1 MFRKDKNKGVKA
13 SQAEDYK
20 LRKEGRKEIQN
31 SDVSFWS
38 HSLVIIVAT
47 VGFAFLDA
55 IVLYNLFDKVLDQ
68 SSYLGILM
76 SFGIA
81 ILLNAIALPTSRYIH
96 QAIYGI
102 KRAKVLAILCIIVF
116 MLLYLG
122 TCGLRIANA
131 DMYEQSV
138 SMPSLQNDLSSTEE
152 NVEPDG
158 KMEFKAKVT
167 AAFMCIE
174 PLCTTVVIFLLSFF
188 NDDELRKRI
197 EKEEIRKIE
206 MEEAIGDLKAS
217 ISSME
222 ANELL
227 LLQEDER
234 ARETAIQ
241 DLNARANKLKAIAR
255 KLLAEYLQ
263 SAGASSELNHQLL
276 QELSQEERN
285 YEMKEHSACNH
296 EKDDNVISDFT
307 LPAIAAVG

>member
-158 KMEFKAKVT
+158 KMKFKANVT

-296 EKDDNVISDFT
+296 EKDDNVISDLT

>member
-38 HSLVIIVAT
+38 HSIVIIVAT
-47 VGFAFLDA
+47 VGFALLDA

-102 KRAKVLAILCIIVF
+102 KRAKGFAILCIIVF

-138 SMPSLQNDLSSTEE
+138 AMPSLQNDLSSTEE
-152 NVEPDG
+152 SVELDG
-158 KMEFKAKVT
+158 KMKFKANVT

-276 QELSQEERN
+276 QELSQEESN
-285 YEMKEHSACNH
+285 YGMEEHSAHNH

-307 LPAIAAVG
+307 LPAIAAIG

>member
-47 VGFAFLDA
+47 VGFALLDA

-158 KMEFKAKVT
+158 KMKFKANVT

>member
-47 VGFAFLDA
+47 VGFALLDA

-96 QAIYGI
+96 QAIYGL
-102 KRAKVLAILCIIVF
+102 KRAKVLAILCIGAF

-138 SMPSLQNDLSSTEE
+138 TMPSLQNDLSSTEE
-152 NVEPDG
+152 SVELDG
-158 KMEFKAKVT
+158 KMKFKANVT

-174 PLCTTVVIFLLSFF
+174 PLCTTAFIFLLSFF

-206 MEEAIGDLKAS
+206 MEEAIADLKAS

-222 ANELL
+222 ANEVMLL
-227 LLQEDER
+227 EEDEC
-234 ARETAIQ
+234 ARESAVQ
-241 DLNARANKLKAIAR
+241 ELRARANKLKSISR
-255 KLLAEYLQ
+255 KLLAEHLQ
-263 SAGASSELNHQLL
+263 SAAASSELNHQLIK
-276 QELSQEERN
+276 ELEQADRNHFMMETDSQENAEN
-285 YEMKEHSACNH
+285 I
-296 EKDDNVISDFT
+296 ISDFSLAEKT
-307 LPAIAAVG
+307 AV

>member
-1 MFRKDKNKGVKA
+1 
-13 SQAEDYK
+13 
-20 LRKEGRKEIQN
+20 
-31 SDVSFWS
+31 
-38 HSLVIIVAT
+38 
-47 VGFAFLDA
+47 
-55 IVLYNLFDKVLDQ
+55 
-68 SSYLGILM
+68 M

-96 QAIYGI
+96 QAIYGL

-138 SMPSLQNDLSSTEE
+138 AMPSLQNDLSSTEE

-158 KMEFKAKVT
+158 KMKFKANVT

-276 QELSQEERN
+276 QELSQEESN
-285 YEMKEHSACNH
+285 YGMKEHSAHNH

>member
-47 VGFAFLDA
+47 VGFALLDA

-96 QAIYGI
+96 QAIYGL

-138 SMPSLQNDLSSTEE
+138 AMPSLQNDLSSTEE

-158 KMEFKAKVT
+158 KMKFKANVT
-167 AAFMCIE
+167 AEFMCIE

-276 QELSQEERN
+276 QELSQEESN
-285 YEMKEHSACNH
+285 YGMKEHSAHNH

>member
-47 VGFAFLDA
+47 VGFALLDA

-81 ILLNAIALPTSRYIH
+81 ILLNAIALPRYIH
-96 QAIYGI
+96 QAIYGL
-102 KRAKVLAILCIIVF
+102 KRAKVLAILCIGAF

-138 SMPSLQNDLSSTEE
+138 TMPSLQNDLSSTEE
-152 NVEPDG
+152 SVELDG
-158 KMEFKAKVT
+158 KMKFKANVT

-276 QELSQEERN
+276 QELDQAERK
-285 YEMKEHSACNH
+285 YMMHERDTQNH
-296 EKDDNVISDFT
+296 EKDDNIISDFT
-307 LPAIAAVG
+307 LPAIAAIG

>member
-131 DMYEQSV
+131 DLYEQSV

-158 KMEFKAKVT
+158 KMKFKANVT

>member
-158 KMEFKAKVT
+158 KMKFKANVT

-307 LPAIAAVG
+307 LPAIVAVG